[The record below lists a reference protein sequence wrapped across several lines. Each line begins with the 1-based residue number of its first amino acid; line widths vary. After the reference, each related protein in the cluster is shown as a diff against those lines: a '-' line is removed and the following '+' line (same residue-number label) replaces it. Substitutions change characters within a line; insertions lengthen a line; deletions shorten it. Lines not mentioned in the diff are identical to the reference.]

1 MIAHTINSYR
11 FPFISS
17 QNKVVQGYDY
27 KTINVT
33 QPGTYAKSDTEYNIF
48 ITLENSCVISRL
60 MNEKKVQISSEGI
73 KHIFNGVQKLMLYEI
88 YLPLLAI
95 SIPNMKLL

>member
-1 MIAHTINSYR
+1 
-11 FPFISS
+11 
-17 QNKVVQGYDY
+17 
-27 KTINVT
+27 
-33 QPGTYAKSDTEYNIF
+33 
-48 ITLENSCVISRL
+48 

-73 KHIFNGVQKLMLYEI
+73 KCIFNGVQKLMLYEI